1 MRSRLYSVYLFRN
14 ESVPLIKLTARIIS
28 KVFLL
33 DGRQVLFHV
42 SVNIL
47 EALRKTLREKEGIYI
62 RVELENEVTKEKEL
76 HEIKKGRRERELT
89 FP

>member
-1 MRSRLYSVYLFRN
+1 M
-14 ESVPLIKLTARIIS
+14 KLTTRIIS

-62 RVELENEVTKEKEL
+62 QVELENEVTKETS
-76 HEIKKGRRERELT
+76 HERKRAPCEKKGGEKEN
-89 FP
+89 